1 MLNLLVQNAVWAKG
15 RENEK
20 SVHLAFALSAEG
32 DGEGVI
38 YVSAMNLY
46 RLHVNGQL
54 VGYGPARAA
63 EGYARYDE
71 IPFRFENGRAEIV
84 FEVTNYYMYGFYL
97 PKQPGFFT
105 CAVEVDGKV
114 AYKTGDFTCL
124 AMTDRVVR
132 VQRYNFMRPA
142 VEFYRQDKCR
152 TALYNGDRTGYPEV
166 ETGVVPCPTLLPRG
180 VPYPSFARVSAPV
193 IEEGCFTR
201 DTALPVWQSRSM
213 DLVGPQPPGR
223 TELEGF
229 LREECEEILSDA
241 GSQFVY
247 TKGGKGGDGAY
258 AVYRF
263 DRSYAGFLHLR
274 VKTETGVSLYVLYD
288 EIDYTEEDPEA
299 YKDHVNICFTRNE
312 SCSIIKW
319 ELAPGEYE
327 LTGFEAMLMRYV
339 RIVQVGGVAEV
350 SNVEMIL
357 YENEDIYRLEHEV
370 ADERLSL
377 ILDAAQ
383 NTLAMNS
390 VDLLTDC
397 PSRER
402 AGWPNDS
409 YFTAQAEFLLSG
421 HQNADGNLLE
431 NYALCPPT
439 PSLPTGI
446 LPMCYPGYLPDGI
459 YIPNDCLWTVMDY
472 HSYWQRSGDSSR
484 LSEMRE
490 KTRGILAAFSRY
502 ENEDGLLE
510 DLESWVFI
518 EWSKANDRDYVKGVN
533 YPSNMMY
540 YRTLQCAADILG
552 EPQLRE
558 KAEAVKT
565 AILAGSFNGEFFED
579 NRVQVDGKLTLVG
592 HITET
597 CQYYAFFFGVA
608 DKVTH
613 RALWERLRDEFGPER
628 DATVS
633 YPEIAPSNMIIGV
646 YMRQDLLMEDGD
658 IARMYR
664 EECHVFYSMA
674 KRTGTLWEHLS
685 VKNSLCH
692 GFASYC
698 AKWIVYML
706 TGYRGVEDG
715 CAVFENRNLG
725 VDCEIALPFGEDYLR
740 VTVKDGALSVE
751 GGHPYKIL

>member
-1 MLNLLVQNAVWAKG
+1 MLALLEQSAVWAKG
-15 RENEK
+15 RETEK
-20 SVHLAFALSAEG
+20 SVHLAFALTAEG

-46 RLHVNGQL
+46 RLHINGRFA
-54 VGYGPARAA
+54 GYGPARAA
-63 EGYARYDE
+63 DGYSRYDK
-71 IPFRFENGRAEIV
+71 IPFSFEKGRAEIV
-84 FEVTNYYMYGFYL
+84 FEVTNYYMHGFYL
-97 PKQPGFFT
+97 SKQPGFFT
-105 CAVEVDGKV
+105 CAVKVGDRV
-114 AYKTGDFTCL
+114 AYTTGDFTCL
-124 AMTDRVVR
+124 AMVDRILP

-152 TALYNGDRTGYPEV
+152 TALYGGDRTGYPV
-166 ETGVVPCPTLLPRG
+166 LETVAVPCPKLLARR

-193 IEEGCFTR
+193 VEEGSFTR
-201 DTALPVWQSRSM
+201 DTSLPVWQSRSM
-213 DLVGPQPPGR
+213 DLVGPQPPGK

-229 LREECEEILSDA
+229 LREECEEILSDF
-241 GSQFVY
+241 GSQLVY
-247 TKGGKGGDGAY
+247 EKDGKGGEGLY

-288 EIDYTEEDPEA
+288 EIDYKEEDPEA
-299 YKDHVNICFTRNE
+299 YKDHINICFTRNE

-339 RIVQVGGVAEV
+339 RIVQAGGEAEV
-350 SNVEMIL
+350 LDVEMIL
-357 YENEDIYRLEHEV
+357 YENEDIYRLAHDV

-383 NTLAMNS
+383 STLAMNS
-390 VDLLTDC
+390 LDLLSDC
-397 PSRER
+397 PGRER
-402 AGWPNDS
+402 AGYPNDS
-409 YFTAQAEFLLSG
+409 HFTAQAEYLLSG
-421 HQNADGNLLE
+421 YCNADGNMLE
-431 NYALCPPT
+431 NYALCPQIST
-439 PSLPTGI
+439 LPKGMI
-446 LPMCYPGYLPDGI
+446 PMCYPGYLPDGI
-459 YIPNDCLWTVMDY
+459 YIPNICLWTIINY
-472 HSYWQRSGDSSR
+472 HNYRKRSGDDSR

-518 EWSKANDRDYVKGVN
+518 EWSKANSRDYVKGVN

-540 YRTLQCAADILG
+540 YRALQCAADILG
-552 EPQLRE
+552 EPPLRV
-558 KAEAVKT
+558 KAGAVKA

-579 NRVQVDGKLTLVG
+579 NRVRVDGKLTLLG

-613 RALWERLRDEFGPER
+613 RALWERLRDEFGPAR

-658 IARMYR
+658 IERMYR
-664 EECHVFYSMA
+664 EECGVFYSMA

-715 CAVFENRNLG
+715 YAVFERRNLG

-740 VTVKDGALSVE
+740 VTVKDGALTVAGE
-751 GGHPYKIL
+751 YPHKIL